1 MNTKEELKRNTKYA
15 KAYIILQR
23 YENLFQPNTAL
34 RIGTIFKDL
43 YRPYVE
49 NGK

>member
-1 MNTKEELKRNTKYA
+1 MKFTRNDYA
-15 KAYIILQR
+15 KSFIIPQR
-23 YENLFQPNTAL
+23 YENLFDFSTAL

-49 NGK
+49 KE

>member
-15 KAYIILQR
+15 KA

-49 NGK
+49 NEK